1 MTMTNKQKVYQS
13 VIKELQRYIEI
24 NQLNAGDKLPSEREL
39 SDKLNAGRSSIREAL
54 RALELIGLIETRHG
68 EGTFLNSYQSFQTV
82 ELLSSFI
89 LTQNNIK
96 HEIPWTKQ
104 IIEKEATKLAIEH
117 LTESDIEELEKIDQ
131 LYREDDDLHHYF
143 FSFLLKKTNNLLM
156 DRIWMLLEEFSS
168 TVPKHYYIDGFYPR
182 LIKLIRDKDYGSIES
197 IFSNPS

>member
-1 MTMTNKQKVYQS
+1 MTVTNKQKVYQS

-24 NQLNAGDKLPSEREL
+24 NHLNAGDKLPSEREL

-104 IIEKEATKLAIEH
+104 IIEKEATKLAVEH
-117 LTESDIEELEKIDQ
+117 LTEKDIEELEKIDQ
-131 LYREDDDLHHYF
+131 LYEADDLHHKF
-143 FSFLLKKTNNLLM
+143 FSFLLKRTNNLLM

-168 TVPKHYYIDGFYPR
+168 TVPKQYYIDGFYSR
-182 LIKLIRDKDYGSIES
+182 LIKSIRDKDYESIEC
-197 IFSNPS
+197 IFTNPS